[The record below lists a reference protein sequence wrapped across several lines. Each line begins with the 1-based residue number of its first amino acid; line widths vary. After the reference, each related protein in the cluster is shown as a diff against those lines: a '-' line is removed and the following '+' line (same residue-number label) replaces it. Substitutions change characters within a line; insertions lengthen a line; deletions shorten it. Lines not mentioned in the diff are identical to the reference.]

1 MKKIQVTTVTK
12 NANVQVIEL
21 NAYIISKVIRAQ
33 IQLENLLRN
42 TISAKQEYKVVD
54 EEGHKQWVD
63 VLDENGN
70 TIPQYSSVDSEMLHN
85 NIMPLIN
92 ELVSAFEE

>member
-92 ELVSAFEE
+92 ELVNAFEE

>member
-33 IQLENLLRN
+33 VQLEALLRG
-42 TISAKQEYKVVD
+42 TIRTKKEYKAVD
-54 EEGHKQWVD
+54 EEGHKEWVD

-70 TIPQYSSVDSEMLHN
+70 TIPLYDCVASETLHN
-85 NIMPLIN
+85 NIMPLLN
-92 ELVSAFEE
+92 ELVNAFEE